1 MKLGQ
6 LIKSLRIS
14 HGISQKE
21 LSEKLDMST
30 NYLCLIETSKR
41 MPSVDL
47 IARIAKELKISK
59 DALDFLSTDVPTEL
73 DKENSKK
80 YMKLQEN
87 VAALL
92 LFQGRKIA

>member
-14 HGISQKE
+14 YGVSQKK
-21 LSEKLDMST
+21 LSEQLDMST

-41 MPSVDL
+41 IPSSDL
-47 IARIAKELKISK
+47 IARIANEFKISR
-59 DALDFLSTDVPTEL
+59 DALDFLSTDVPKEL
-73 DKENSKK
+73 DNDNSNK
-80 YMKLQEN
+80 YIKLQEN

-92 LFQGRKIA
+92 LFQGRKSI

>member
-14 HGISQKE
+14 REISQKE
-21 LSEKLDMST
+21 LSEKLDIST

-41 MPSVDL
+41 VPSADV
-47 IARIAKELKISK
+47 IGRIADEFMISR
-59 DALDFLSTDVPTEL
+59 DALDFLSTDIPPEL
-73 DKENSKK
+73 DQKNSKK

-87 VAALL
+87 IASLL
-92 LFQGRKIA
+92 LFRGSQTA